1 MLKDLMDFIDSSKTS
16 YNACANIKE
25 ILIKNGYKEL
35 FEEEEFNIEYGHKY
49 FVTRNSSSIIAFNIP
64 QKIESSLNIIASH
77 LDSPSFKIKPNF
89 NLELKDYH
97 MIETEGYGG
106 MIYSTW
112 FDRPLGI
119 AGRILYKSGE
129 SIEEKV
135 IDFNKNLMV
144 IPNLCIH
151 FNRDINN
158 GFKHSATDIKPIL
171 GTKKGLL
178 ELIYDSFKIKN
189 EDILGFDLYTVNNEK
204 ATLAGSSEELLCAPR
219 IDNLLS
225 AYVSLRAFLESNDT
239 FKFYVSFD
247 NEEVGSNT
255 YQGAGA
261 NFMQSILKRMALSLN
276 ISEDKLY
283 SMLASGMIVS
293 ADNAHALHPIYPDKS
308 DINNAPILNK
318 GLVIKH
324 NANQSYTTSG
334 VSEAIFKEICHR
346 AGARYQDFSNR
357 SDIRG
362 GSTLGNI
369 LDSSVSMN
377 TIDIGLGQ
385 LAMHS
390 AYETCGSEDIID
402 YYKAMKEFYNSN
414 IVKVK
419 NKYFIK

>member
-1 MLKDLMDFIDSSKTS
+1 MMQDLMDFIDNSKTS

-25 ILIKNGYKEL
+25 ILLNNGYTQL
-35 FEEEEFNIEYGHKY
+35 FEENTFNITYGNKY
-49 FVTRNSSSIIAFNIP
+49 FITRNSSSIIAFNIP
-64 QKIESSLNIIASH
+64 KNIDTSLNIIASH
-77 LDSPSFKIKPNF
+77 LDSPAFKLKPNF
-89 NLELKDYH
+89 NLEFKNYH
-97 MIETEGYGG
+97 MVETEPYGG

-119 AGRILYKSGE
+119 AGRILFKNGE
-129 SIEEKV
+129 VIEEKIV
-135 IDFNKNLMV
+135 DFNQNLMI

-158 GFKHSATDIKPIL
+158 GFKYNATDIKP
-171 GTKKGLL
+171 LL
-178 ELIYDSFKIKN
+178 STQSNLYDLIYKTYNIKK
-189 EDILGFDLYTVNNEK
+189 EDILGFDLYCVNNEK
-204 ATLAGSSEELLCAPR
+204 STILGASRELFSAPR

-225 AYVSLRAFLESNDT
+225 AYVSLKAFLDSKDT

-247 NEEVGSNT
+247 NEEVGSST

-261 NFMQSILKRMALSLN
+261 NFLESILKRIAKSLN
-276 ISEDKLY
+276 IDNDKLY
-283 SMLASGMIVS
+283 SLLASGMIVS

-308 DINNAPILNK
+308 DSNNAPLLNK

-334 VSEAIFKEICHR
+334 VSEALFKEICNR
-346 AGARYQDFSNR
+346 VGARYQDFSNR

-377 TIDIGLGQ
+377 TVDIGIGQ

-390 AYETCGSEDIID
+390 AYETCGCEDIID
-402 YYKAMKEFYNSN
+402 YYNAMKEFYNSN
-414 IVKVK
+414 IIKDK
-419 NKYFIK
+419 NKYYIK